1 MEYVTLHLKGVFKML
16 EGFFPSPEIVLQLNT
31 EELAIPLLKCLIHL
45 EDAKLDNNLVREN
58 FFGIVVSEKFGGERT
73 IEVAKAITEVWLW
86 LEREIMIAP
95 RPEPGAGRI
104 VYITE
109 RGKKLA
115 EQADINIYSRSNLIP
130 IGVLDPRLASKVQNL
145 FIRGD
150 YDIAVFQAFKE
161 VEVRVR
167 KLASL
172 PATLLGYDLMR
183 KAFNPENGKL
193 TNLGQVMAE
202 RQSTSDLFAGAIGL
216 FKNPSS
222 HRDVNWGDPQECA
235 ELIYLANHLLR
246 IAEKHASLTRGDLT
260 STT

>member
-1 MEYVTLHLKGVFKML
+1 ML
-16 EGFFPSPEIVLQLNT
+16 EQFFPPPEVVIQLNP
-31 EELAIPLLKCLIHL
+31 EELAIPLLRCLIRL
-45 EDAKLDNNLVREN
+45 EGAKRDNDLVRAN
-58 FFGIVVSEKFGGERT
+58 FFGLALHEKFGGEQS
-73 IEVAKAITEVWLW
+73 IEVAKAITEAWLW

-115 EQADINIYSRSNLIP
+115 EQTDIHDYIRSSLIP
-130 IGVLDPRLASKVQNL
+130 QGMLDPRLASKVQPL

-150 YDIAVFQAFKE
+150 YDTAVFQAFKE

-172 PATLLGYDLMR
+172 PANLLGYELMR
-183 KAFNPENGKL
+183 TAFNPENGKL
-193 TNLGQVMAE
+193 TDLGQIKAE
-202 RQSTSDLFAGAIGL
+202 RQATSDLFAGAIGL

-222 HRDVNWGDPQECA
+222 HRDVNWEDPMECA
-235 ELIYLANHLLR
+235 ELIYLTNHLLR
-246 IAEKHASLTRGDLT
+246 IAEKHANI
-260 STT
+260 TT

>member
-1 MEYVTLHLKGVFKML
+1 ML
-16 EGFFPSPEIVLQLNT
+16 ERFFPSPEIVLQLNP
-31 EELAIPLLKCLIHL
+31 EELSIPLLRCLMHL
-45 EDAKLDNNLVREN
+45 EEVKLDNDMVRAN
-58 FFGIVVSEKFGGERT
+58 FFGIVLSEKFGGERT
-73 IEVAKAITEVWLW
+73 IEVAKAITEAWLW

-104 VYITE
+104 IYVTE
-109 RGKKLA
+109 RGKKLS
-115 EQADINIYSRSNLIP
+115 EKSDVKTYIRSNLIP
-130 IGVLDPRLASKVQNL
+130 QGVLDPRLSSKVQPL

-150 YDIAVFQAFKE
+150 YDTAVFQAFKE

-167 KLASL
+167 ELASL
-172 PATLLGYDLMR
+172 PVTLLGYELMR

-222 HRDVNWGDPQECA
+222 HRDVNWEDPQECA

-246 IAEKHASLTRGDLT
+246 IAEKHASLTA
-260 STT
+260 